1 MDRQTVDQLSSFFPS
16 KRDKYNEE
24 QNYLR
29 MQRNGV
35 ALQPLN
41 FPVTRSIL
49 WNRTAQGDTET
60 LHLTTKRNVRLYINE
75 KTLHLARRH
84 ANQNK
89 SSSECFLVGS
99 VSVDSKEDSIDVTV
113 DRFDP
118 GREVMIKQ
126 GTGKVKRKVPTTVVP
141 GDHIV
146 PITLIQGLSGAE
158 NSVTHTTEEFQ
169 RTFQVQFGRISSQE
183 TVSLSHLVSLKVCC
197 QSHGDDDEIII
208 NVNCGAIAMGTKIC
222 ATPVVA
228 VPIIPTALA
237 RNLSGPLRLSEV
249 QGVPKCGYLTM
260 DHTRKLLLLLE
271 SDPKAVSL
279 PLLGIWVSGI
289 YNIHHPFIWACCLR
303 FLHSAALQQRVFAP
317 PDSFLL
323 LLYSPVK
330 STPEFWECRQDQSV
344 VKQTPC
350 IFFQPLGS
358 SSTEPLCF
366 ELFPAPEGLGRS
378 LFEQAVNDWEKE
390 QRTMRF
396 GGDEDLSSR
405 NQPVPPMWKG
415 PEEEEFTP
423 VPRPS
428 PSPHPQNFQL
438 VLPEVAK
445 TSLSLSFDEQA
456 TVDTPEQGFAYQKIL
471 PNPKHMHHPKSQSQQ
486 DQENNHTNR
495 ISSAGLLKAKNPAT
509 KNSRAVKSSDTQNS
523 PSREPLRPILAPN
536 QTQSRVLK
544 QKQIHPQ
551 LPQKSKLSQGMVQ
564 SVSTQRV
571 TSAVHH
577 AHQRPQHALPD
588 TATDKSKRDG
598 KQVFSKQ
605 VDVVQKIELGKVK
618 HTDSTNHFMVAKP
631 KGSKSAD
638 KENLHSFTGQCK
650 VSPKHKAEGNK
661 ETKFDLPSI
670 RPADN
675 SNNPTS
681 VHQIQKPCLETVYE
695 GETLDGTLNQS
706 MGETELQLQIKEESS
721 PTHGNFSLF
730 SCHSQK
736 GTSCAN
742 NEFLREGNTGL
753 VVDEY
758 EGTVPGNVQEQRSI
772 NFHSPDSGEQ
782 VFKDFTSGSVSSE
795 IVPLQS
801 QEKGGQTSEAN
812 EENPDIQKHQQLF
825 KEDVQVVGN
834 VTTKKRME
842 SSMSA
847 EGSPL
852 PDPYQLLMRQEAQL
866 RELQEQIKLL
876 LQQQNA
882 QLLPAPNALLTP
894 PRSPHLESCYGN
906 NRSPDPSPISMVTAC
921 TNTGASLLLGTPVK
935 LNSKRSA
942 ATSPIKEKDLN
953 QNRRALSTSS
963 EFVSEMNLQAGQP
976 NSKQLHRSTN
986 PDELANQVIEI
997 DDPSQTLASSLHAVD
1012 IPSFVDSPSGV
1023 TSPSSNACTE
1033 GGGMETSLTSPM
1045 LGECKHKTRKNQ
1057 EELVERNWQRGTGR
1071 EELDQV
1077 KNILDHQGQEDH
1089 TPEDSSQKSDLKEPA
1104 TPYYATREEVVM
1116 ATVGELE
1123 KLKASP
1129 PGTKDGPTENHVS
1142 TFPKQWPFHRSAS
1155 LSIIPDHPRINY
1167 LSLSVDDTLDEV
1179 FSEADFK
1186 YLTDDQQQ
1194 ELQKINSHGKSH
1206 SRQRAVT
1213 FDNDISRSPM
1223 DYTWN
1228 NLSMATQQYLG
1239 KYCLAPKHPDGLT
1252 KARKTKG
1259 ISSSDSGLLN
1269 SETFQGCKA
1278 PPPTPEPTSKEENTS
1293 NILDI
1298 TRLKKLPK
1306 LI

>member
-146 PITLIQGLSGAE
+146 PIT
-158 NSVTHTTEEFQ
+158 
-169 RTFQVQFGRISSQE
+169 VQFGRISSQE

-279 PLLGIWVSGI
+279 PLLGM
-289 YNIHHPFIWACCLR
+289 
-303 FLHSAALQQRVFAP
+303 VFAP

-330 STPEFWECRQDQSV
+330 STPEFWECRQD
-344 VKQTPC
+344 
-350 IFFQPLGS
+350 QPLGS

-1045 LGECKHKTRKNQ
+1045 LG
-1057 EELVERNWQRGTGR
+1057 
-1071 EELDQV
+1071 
-1077 KNILDHQGQEDH
+1077 QEDH